1 MTACLKD
8 RQYACKRN
16 IEALSCNHSGRG
28 KAVNVSFSECVPL
41 AFVIQNEMRMRRII
55 LSSVACLA
63 LPYFSTLS
71 HKRHDLGKQ
80 LLKTKYVLIFFTTF
94 V

>member
-8 RQYACKRN
+8 RHYACKRN
-16 IEALSCNHSGRG
+16 IEALSCNHRRG
-28 KAVNVSFSECVPL
+28 KAVNISFSECVPV

-63 LPYFSTLS
+63 LLYFSTLS
-71 HKRHDLGKQ
+71 HKWHDLGK
-80 LLKTKYVLIFFTTF
+80 LIENKMCY
-94 V
+94 